1 MLTEPGA
8 RAYTDVAELANVR
21 LTIRGRAKL
30 FGPIGAMRTF
40 VERNWAAAQ
49 AAESALRS
57 ARGRVAGQGGLPTGN
72 TPPLLP
78 PLPPRVVLT
87 GSGLFFS
94 FLLGVFL
101 PPAP

>member
-57 ARGRVAGQGGLPTGN
+57 ARGRVAGHGGLAPRN
-72 TPPLLP
+72 TPRVLP
-78 PLPPRVVLT
+78 PPAA
-87 GSGLFFS
+87 SGFLAGPGTLLS
-94 FLLGVFL
+94 FLLVRSR
-101 PPAP
+101 A